1 MTGAR
6 VHVVDSLEALQVLGH
21 PMRVRILEALR
32 EPASAASVARALG
45 EGRQRVNYHL
55 KELERVGLVEAAGTQ
70 RVGNFVETRYR
81 AAGNAF
87 VVAPEVVW
95 ADPRRAEALREQQSL
110 ERLVMLG
117 GRVQR
122 DAAALLD
129 AAAFDGEEIASA
141 SVEVD
146 VHFRDEG
153 ERAAFLD
160 EYVQL
165 VRELCDR
172 YGARAGDPYRVAMAA
187 YPGREPSEGGDDG

>member
-1 MTGAR
+1 M
-6 VHVVDSLEALQVLGH
+6 HVVDTLDALQALGH
-21 PMRVRILEALR
+21 PMRVRILEVLR
-32 EPASAASVARALG
+32 EPGSAASVARTLG

-55 KELERVGLVEAAGTQ
+55 KELERVGLVEPAGSQ
-70 RVGNFVETRYR
+70 RVGNFVETRFR
-81 AAGNAF
+81 AAGTAF

-95 ADPRRAEALREQQSL
+95 ADPRRAAALREQQSL

-117 GRVQR
+117 GRLQR

-146 VHFRDEG
+146 VRFRDER

-160 EYVQL
+160 EYVEF
-165 VRELCDR
+165 VRELCHR
-172 YGARAGDPYRVAMAA
+172 YGAKTGERYRLLMAA
-187 YPGREPSEGGDDG
+187 YPSHDRSEGGEDG